1 MSPTSLPA
9 SSATQLRSAINATRQ
24 LLTELPADTCDVADL
39 EELLTWAEH
48 ELAKPLPSAVTLAV
62 PLNSLARS
70 LAAAPAARKATLTLD
85 AAMRE
90 AGIATTWEH

>member
-48 ELAKPLPSAVTLAV
+48 ELAKPLPSVVTLAV

>member
-9 SSATQLRSAINATRQ
+9 SSATQLRTAIAATRQ
-24 LLTELPADTCDVADL
+24 LLIELPSDTCNAADL
-39 EELLTWAEH
+39 DELLGWAER
-48 ELAKPLPSAVTLAV
+48 ELAKPLPSVSTLAV
-62 PLNSLARS
+62 PLNSVARS

-90 AGIATTWEH
+90 AGITTTWEH